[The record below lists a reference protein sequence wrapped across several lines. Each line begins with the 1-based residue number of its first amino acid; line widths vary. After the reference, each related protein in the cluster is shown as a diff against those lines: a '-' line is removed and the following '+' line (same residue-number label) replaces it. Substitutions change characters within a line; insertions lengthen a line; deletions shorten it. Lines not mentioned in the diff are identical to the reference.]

1 MLYHLLTPFKDNFSA
16 LNLFEYITFRTA
28 IAAIA
33 ALIISFIIGPWIIRT
48 LRSYQVGEEIRPTG
62 PQTHLQKKGTP
73 TMGGLSFS

>member
-33 ALIISFIIGPWIIRT
+33 ALIISFIIGPLMQFLEVVQEAKAYT
-48 LRSYQVGEEIRPTG
+48 NVVG
-62 PQTHLQKKGTP
+62 LVF
-73 TMGGLSFS
+73 FS